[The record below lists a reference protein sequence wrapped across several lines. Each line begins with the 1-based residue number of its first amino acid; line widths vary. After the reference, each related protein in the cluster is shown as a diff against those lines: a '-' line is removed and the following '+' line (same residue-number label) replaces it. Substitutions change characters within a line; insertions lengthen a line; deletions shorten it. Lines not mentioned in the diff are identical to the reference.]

1 MKAVVLAGGKGT
13 RLRPLTFSIP
23 KPLLPIAEKPILEIL
38 LMNLKKYGVT
48 KVVISIGYQGE
59 LIKAFCADG
68 ARFGLS
74 VEYVNEEKP
83 LGTAGPLSLM
93 RNCFDDGEDFVL
105 MNGDIFTQ
113 LNFLKMIDYHQKGK
127 YCITIGYRTYE
138 HKLPFGVLE
147 LEDAR
152 LSGIVEKPS
161 TTFNVSAGIYVL
173 NASVIEIV
181 PTNTF
186 FTMPDLVNK
195 LLENKQNIGAYRI
208 DEYWL
213 GIENIDHI
221 NEAVKELNKIE
232 TLIKERS
239 NGGSDRT

>member
-23 KPLLPIAEKPILEIL
+23 KPLLPIAEKPILEIIIK
-38 LMNLKKYGVT
+38 NLKKFGIT
-48 KVVISIGYQGE
+48 EIIISVGYQGE

-74 VEYVNEEKP
+74 VKYVDEEKP
-83 LGTAGPLSLM
+83 LGTAGPLSLI
-93 RNCFDDGEDFVL
+93 RDCFDSDEEFVL

-113 LNFLKMIDYHQKGK
+113 LNFSNMIDYHKKGN

-147 LEDAR
+147 FKEDK
-152 LSGIVEKPS
+152 LHGIVEKPS

-173 NASVIEIV
+173 NASVIDLV
-181 PTNTF
+181 PDNTF
-186 FTMPDLVNK
+186 FSMPDLVNK
-195 LLENKQNIGAYRI
+195 LLEEKYCIGAYRI

-213 GIENIDHI
+213 GIENLDHF
-221 NEAVKELNKIE
+221 NEAIKELNKLE
-232 TLIKERS
+232 SLIKK
-239 NGGSDRT
+239 

>member
-23 KPLLPIAEKPILEIL
+23 KPLLPITEKPILEII
-38 LMNLKKYGVT
+38 LKNFRKFGIT
-48 KVVISIGYQGE
+48 EVIISVGYQGE

-74 VEYVNEEKP
+74 VKYVDEEKP

-93 RNCFDDGEDFVL
+93 RDCFTDGEKFIL

-113 LNFLKMIDYHQKGK
+113 LNFSKMIDYHNKGE

-147 LEDAR
+147 LEGTK
-152 LSGIVEKPS
+152 LCGIVEKPS
-161 TTFNVSAGIYVL
+161 TTVNVSAGIYVL
-173 NASVIEIV
+173 DASIIDFI
-181 PTNTF
+181 PDNTF
-186 FTMPDLVNK
+186 FTMPDLANK
-195 LLENKQNIGAYRI
+195 LLEEKRRIGAYRI
-208 DEYWL
+208 EEYWL
-213 GIENIDHI
+213 GIENIGHF
-221 NEAVKELNKIE
+221 NEAIKELNKLE
-232 TLIKERS
+232 SLVKE
-239 NGGSDRT
+239 

>member
-23 KPLLPIAEKPILEIL
+23 KPLLPIAEKPILEIIL
-38 LMNLKKYGVT
+38 KNLKKFGIT
-48 KVVISIGYQGE
+48 EVIISVGYQGE

-74 VEYVNEEKP
+74 VKYVDEEKP

-93 RNCFDDGEDFVL
+93 RDCFGDGEEFIL

-113 LNFLKMIDYHQKGK
+113 LDFSRMIDYHKNGK
-127 YCITIGYRTYE
+127 YCMTIGYRTYE

-147 LEDAR
+147 LEGDK
-152 LSGIVEKPS
+152 LCGVVEKPG

-173 NASVIEIV
+173 DASVIDFV
-181 PTNTF
+181 PDDSF
-186 FTMPDLVNK
+186 FTMPDLANK
-195 LLENKQNIGAYRI
+195 LLEEERNIGAYLI
-208 DEYWL
+208 EEYWL
-213 GIENIDHI
+213 GIENIDHFS
-221 NEAVKELNKIE
+221 EAIKELNKLE
-232 TLIKERS
+232 SLVEE
-239 NGGSDRT
+239 

>member
-23 KPLLPIAEKPILEIL
+23 KPLLPIAEKPILEIIL
-38 LMNLKKYGVT
+38 KSLKKFGIT
-48 KVVISIGYQGE
+48 EVIISVGYQGE

-74 VEYVNEEKP
+74 VKYVDEEKP

-93 RNCFDDGEDFVL
+93 RDCFSEGKEFIL

-113 LNFLKMIDYHQKGK
+113 LNFSKMIDYHKKGK

-147 LEDAR
+147 LEGNKLCSIVINRCAIYN
-152 LSGIVEKPS
+152 GIPMSEPKPS
-161 TTFNVSAGIYVL
+161 GSHLPAPAHPVA
-173 NASVIEIV
+173 
-181 PTNTF
+181 
-186 FTMPDLVNK
+186 
-195 LLENKQNIGAYRI
+195 
-208 DEYWL
+208 WL
-213 GIENIDHI
+213 RVQYI
-221 NEAVKELNKIE
+221 
-232 TLIKERS
+232 R
-239 NGGSDRT
+239 

>member
-23 KPLLPIAEKPILEIL
+23 KPLLPITEKPILEII
-38 LMNLKKYGVT
+38 LKNFRKFGIT
-48 KVVISIGYQGE
+48 EVIISVGYQGE

-74 VEYVNEEKP
+74 VKYVDEEKP

-93 RNCFDDGEDFVL
+93 RDCFTDGEKFIL

-113 LNFLKMIDYHQKGK
+113 LNFSKMIDYHNKGE

-147 LEDAR
+147 LEGTK
-152 LSGIVEKPS
+152 LCGIVEKPS

-173 NASVIEIV
+173 DASIIDFI
-181 PTNTF
+181 PDNTF
-186 FTMPDLVNK
+186 FTMPDLANK
-195 LLENKQNIGAYRI
+195 LLEEKRRIGAYRI
-208 DEYWL
+208 EEYWL
-213 GIENIDHI
+213 GIENIGHF
-221 NEAVKELNKIE
+221 NEAIKELNKLE
-232 TLIKERS
+232 SLVKK
-239 NGGSDRT
+239 